1 MDRDKIT
8 EQVLEKLGQVKGVGA
23 TKLLSSEDR
32 ETIRKMEE
40 KADQM
45 TLMGLGRG
53 DNQGVKKV
61 LDMDVLVSFLTDMDY
76 EWPCGPNVIL
86 KHKDKKVGEDTEDA
100 ERLKEVEK
108 SSDSLVIGNIII
120 YDKEILMEANSSKE
134 PLVVV
139 LPPKECEPVG
149 CIEGVSDAILASP
162 STPTDEYIK
171 EKMCETNECGS
182 GTFLLGF
189 DFENKS

>member
-1 MDRDKIT
+1 MDRDKII

-23 TKLLSSEDR
+23 TTLLSSEDR
-32 ETIRKMEE
+32 EIIRKMEE

-61 LDMDVLVSFLTDMDY
+61 LDMDVLVSFFTDMDY

-120 YDKEILMEANSSKE
+120 YDKGVLMEANSSKE

-139 LPPKECEPVG
+139 LPPKECESVG
-149 CIEGVSDAILASP
+149 CIEGVGDAILASP
-162 STPTDEYIK
+162 SSPTDEYIK
-171 EKMCETNECGS
+171 ERMYEKNEFGS

-189 DFENKS
+189 DFENNG